1 MYSLAVAL
9 YNSAKSVKRIPMVN
23 PSPSSG
29 EYSPAML
36 AAEAELLQAVLASD
50 CYPWLTDDVVD
61 DEAQMAAAEQ
71 QLEISD
77 NEAAQGWQRLSQQLS
92 EIWGTHEALSP
103 LQQKFAGRLPA
114 AMMAHIA
121 EKAQQVAHRA
131 QAAGSSR
138 VSQMVFC
145 VQDMLID
152 IGEADLQVMA
162 RPMALAMRGSSS
174 EEFVEAAVQSV
185 RVADWD
191 DLSPIEQARLG
202 LAAAR
207 YAIAQAE

>member
-1 MYSLAVAL
+1 
-9 YNSAKSVKRIPMVN
+9 
-23 PSPSSG
+23 
-29 EYSPAML
+29 ML
-36 AAEAELLQAVLASD
+36 AAEAELLQAVLDSN
-50 CYPWLTDDVVD
+50 CYPWLTGEAVD
-61 DEAQMAAAEQ
+61 DEAQVAAAGQ

-77 NEAAQGWQRLSQQLS
+77 SEAAQGWQRLSQQLNV
-92 EIWGTHEALSP
+92 IWGTDKAPSL

-114 AMMAHIA
+114 AMIAHIT
-121 EKAQQVAHRA
+121 EKAQQVAQRA

-145 VQDMLID
+145 VQDMLAN

-191 DLSPIEQARLG
+191 DLSPIEQARLS

-207 YAIAQAE
+207 YAIAQAEQT